1 MTQARRQAEAQAPQT
16 GRFDTPL
23 AVDMDHTLL
32 RTDVLMEGIAAAL
45 FHRPWAFLAALPS
58 LLAGR
63 PAFKRAIARAARLD
77 PQTLPLREDLLAL
90 LEREHARGR
99 VILLATAADED
110 AARAVAARTG
120 LFAQVLGTKG
130 RRNLKGRAK
139 RRALAAAFPD
149 GFSYAGD
156 SSADLAVWKGARSAI
171 LVGAAPDV
179 AAAVRRSKT
188 PVEAELP
195 QLRHRFGARLRA
207 LRPHQW
213 AKNLLIF
220 APLFLAHMAMN
231 PQAALATLYAF
242 ALLCLAASSGYVLN
256 DLGDLE
262 ADRRHPTKRLR
273 PLASGDASVGR
284 ALFLAPLGLL
294 LSAVLGFALSP
305 GFGFSLLAYI
315 ALTAAYSMG
324 LKRIV
329 FFDAVVLGMLY
340 TLRLVMGAEAAGVA
354 HSQWLLTFSMFFFSS
369 LSLAKRHVEV
379 MRLGERDSAR
389 TAGRGYYA
397 DDWPLT
403 LAFGAAGGV
412 AAVLI
417 LVLYLVEEAFA
428 AALYSSPAFL
438 WAAPVA
444 ATVALGRLWVKA
456 HRRQLDDDPMAFALR
471 DRAMWLIAGAL
482 CLAFVAASVL

>member
-1 MTQARRQAEAQAPQT
+1 
-16 GRFDTPL
+16 
-23 AVDMDHTLL
+23 MDHTLL
-32 RTDVLMEGIAAAL
+32 RTDILMEGIAAAL

-58 LLAGR
+58 LLGGR
-63 PAFKRAIARAARLD
+63 PAFKRAIAKAAGLD
-77 PQTLPLREDLLAL
+77 ASTLPLREDLVSL
-90 LEREHARGR
+90 LEEERARGR
-99 VILLATAADED
+99 TLLLATAADEE

-120 LFAQVLGTKG
+120 LFARVIGSTG
-130 RRNLKGRAK
+130 RRNLKGGAK
-139 RRALAAAFPD
+139 RRALAADYPD

-156 SSADLAVWKGARSAI
+156 SNADLAVWKGARSAI
-171 LVGAAPDV
+171 LVGAAPHV
-179 AAAVRRSKT
+179 AATVRRRKT
-188 PVEAELP
+188 PIEAELP
-195 QLRHRFGARLRA
+195 QLRHRFGSRLRA

-220 APLFLAHMAMN
+220 APLFLAHMAFD
-231 PQAALATLYAF
+231 PQAALATIYGF

-284 ALFLAPLGLL
+284 ALFLAPIGLL
-294 LSAVLGFALSP
+294 LSAALGFLLSP
-305 GFGFSLLAYI
+305 GFAIALLAYI
-315 ALTAAYSMG
+315 VITAAYSMG

-329 FFDAVVLGMLY
+329 FFDAVVLGSLY

-379 MRLGERDSAR
+379 MRLNERDGAR
-389 TAGRGYYA
+389 AAGRGYYA
-397 DDWPLT
+397 QDWPLT

-444 ATVALGRLWVKA
+444 ATLALGRLWVKA

-471 DRAMWLIAGAL
+471 DRPTWLIAFAL
-482 CLAFVAASVL
+482 GVAFILASVL